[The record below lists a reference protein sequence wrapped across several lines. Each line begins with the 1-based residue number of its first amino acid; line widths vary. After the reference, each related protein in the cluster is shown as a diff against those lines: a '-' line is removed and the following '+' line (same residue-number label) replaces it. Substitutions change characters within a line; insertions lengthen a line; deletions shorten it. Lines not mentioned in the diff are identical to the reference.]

1 MELFEKL
8 NENGFHQP
16 EDQFSQ
22 ARMKDLL
29 KDKFTLDEKKF

>member
-16 EDQFSQ
+16 EDQFPQ